1 MANTIQAIIN
11 LINRPQLDLVSYYNS
26 KNRVNSSGESFEEYV
41 KDLYAD
47 TFSETNESERCRK
60 IQEVFSYEGN
70 SSNPPDAMLKGG
82 DAIEIKKLESAK
94 SDIQLNSSYPKRYLS
109 STNSMICQK
118 CKDAEEGLWQKDLL
132 YVIGHVK
139 DKKIKSIFMVYGEDY
154 AASEDVYLGV
164 KQNIKDWI
172 KQMEA
177 FEVEETAELGRI
189 NFIDA
194 LAVTKLRVRGMWILQ
209 NPWKVFEYV
218 TSLDTGKE
226 FEFCAIINKVKYESF
241 PEYEAL
247 EKLVGKKEG
256 LAINDIEIKD
266 PNNSKSLI
274 AAKMIRFSV

>member
-11 LINRPQLDLVSYYNS
+11 LINSPQLDLVSYYNS

-70 SSNPPDAMLKGG
+70 SSNPPDVMLKGG

-94 SDIQLNSSYPKRYLS
+94 SDIQLNSSYPKRHLS

-172 KQMEA
+172 KQMKA

-189 NFIDA
+189 NLIDA
-194 LAVTKLRVRGMWILQ
+194 LSVTKLRVRGMWILQ

-241 PEYEAL
+241 PEYEEL

-266 PNNSKSLI
+266 PNNSKALI
-274 AAKMIRFSV
+274 AAKMIRFTV